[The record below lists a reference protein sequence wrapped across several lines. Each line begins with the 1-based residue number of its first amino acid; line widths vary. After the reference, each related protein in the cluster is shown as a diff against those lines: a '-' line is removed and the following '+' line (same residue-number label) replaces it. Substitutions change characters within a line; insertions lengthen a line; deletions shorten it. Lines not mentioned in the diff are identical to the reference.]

1 MEAVPEGGS
10 ATSTLPGTSFNSDF
24 DSQIEVRKRE
34 HTIFGNGAV
43 LNSGQSSAL
52 NFMWFVDV
60 GKCRFVDFFLRRV
73 RTFTLD
79 SIFCSGSALAR
90 RGSAIEHLG
99 APALN
104 TYNNSC
110 KKGDS

>member
-1 MEAVPEGGS
+1 MEVVPEGGS

-24 DSQIEVRKRE
+24 DSQIEVSKRE

-43 LNSGQSSAL
+43 LNGGQSSAL
-52 NFMWFVDV
+52 NFMWLVDV
-60 GKCRFVDFFLRRV
+60 GNAGSSIFLRRV

-104 TYNNSC
+104 T
-110 KKGDS
+110 

>member
-60 GKCRFVDFFLRRV
+60 GKCRFVDF
-73 RTFTLD
+73 
-79 SIFCSGSALAR
+79 SATGANIHTRFDIL
-90 RGSAIEHLG
+90 LG
-99 APALN
+99 IGTGASRFSN
-104 TYNNSC
+104 
-110 KKGDS
+110 